1 MHPLLRALPLEAIA
15 VQVLAEDRTEAI
27 RLAGDLLVATGRTT
41 ADYTTEML
49 AAIDQFGPYIVIA
62 PGIAIAHSRPSPA
75 VLDTGFSLVVL
86 EEALHFGS
94 EINDPVRL
102 VFALAAKDHDGHI
115 DALGM
120 LGELL
125 SDQGFVNFLLN
136 SSRSE
141 DIRLELE
148 LRTGTIE

>member
-1 MHPLLRALPLEAIA
+1 
-15 VQVLAEDRTEAI
+15 
-27 RLAGDLLVATGRTT
+27 
-41 ADYTTEML
+41 ML
-49 AAIDQFGPYIVIA
+49 AVRRGLALRCPAALLFDRKQQRTLAVA
-62 PGIAIAHSRPSPA
+62 EAAHA
-75 VLDTGFSLVVL
+75 EVL

>member
-62 PGIAIAHSRPSPA
+62 PGIAIC
-75 VLDTGFSLVVL
+75 LY
-86 EEALHFGS
+86 
-94 EINDPVRL
+94 I
-102 VFALAAKDHDGHI
+102 
-115 DALGM
+115 
-120 LGELL
+120 
-125 SDQGFVNFLLN
+125 FLKCF
-136 SSRSE
+136 
-141 DIRLELE
+141 
-148 LRTGTIE
+148 